1 MGVHIENNKLVT
13 TAEPKTIHFNLS
25 KNAVNNL
32 KHEIDLFIKRKEL
45 LAEHTIKKRLD
56 NYCPHIS
63 MEMIFMNREKVNSMK
78 HTNLLLNYC
87 RD

>member
-1 MGVHIENNKLVT
+1 MGVHIEENKVVT
-13 TAEPKTIHFNLS
+13 ITEPKAIHFNLS

-45 LAEHTIKKRLD
+45 LAEHTTKKGLD

-63 MEMIFMNREKVNSMK
+63 MEVIFMNREKVKSVK
-78 HTNLLLNYC
+78 HTNLLLNYR